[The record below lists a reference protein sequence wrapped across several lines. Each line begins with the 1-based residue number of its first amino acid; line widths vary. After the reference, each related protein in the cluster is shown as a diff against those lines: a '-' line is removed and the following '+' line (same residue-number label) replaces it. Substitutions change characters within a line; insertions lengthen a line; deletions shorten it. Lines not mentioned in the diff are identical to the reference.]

1 MENKIIVVVKGVI
14 AKNGKALIVKRSST
28 EEVDAGSWETVGGK
42 IEFGEVLE
50 EALIREVKEE
60 IGIEVNVGKL
70 LFATTFFTD
79 PLRQIV
85 LLTYLCRT
93 TDDQI
98 KLSDEHSDYKWVTS
112 SELRNYLPH
121 PIANDF
127 KKYSVFE
134 TLES

>member
-60 IGIEVNVGKL
+60 IGIEVNVEKL
-70 LFATTFFTD
+70 LFATTFLQTRSDRSCFLPICAGQQMIKSNSQTN
-79 PLRQIV
+79 IV
-85 LLTYLCRT
+85 
-93 TDDQI
+93 I
-98 KLSDEHSDYKWVTS
+98 ISG
-112 SELRNYLPH
+112 
-121 PIANDF
+121 
-127 KKYSVFE
+127 
-134 TLES
+134 